1 MIDLDAPLSILG
13 GMTARTFLAEYWQ
26 KKPLVI
32 RSGLLDFE
40 APLDADELAGMAME
54 EDVESRI
61 VIENGKT
68 PWELRQGPFDEVEF
82 TTLPEKEWTLLV
94 QAVDHWV
101 PEAQELKERFQ
112 FLPSWR
118 LDDVMVSY
126 ATEGG
131 SVGPHYDQYD
141 VFLVQVAGKR
151 RWQVLAPNQYQD
163 TSIED
168 ISLHIL
174 DNFKVDSTMD
184 WELDAG
190 DILYLPPNFAHN
202 GRALDDEC
210 MTYSI
215 GFRAPSIQ
223 DALTGIRDKLCETI
237 NEKVRFSAPES
248 GTRAH
253 NAQINQDDISYLQA
267 ELARLINQPDVLA
280 QWLGETMS
288 DSKYPE
294 FLAPLNQ
301 QELEQ
306 AYANALAGNTF
317 IRPGDARISYYD
329 PEPLE
334 SVAQQNLEGLDQH
347 SATETYITVFCNG
360 DSLQLKRELAIFVQA
375 VCNETEFDFSGLDL
389 EEDSDLIPLLR
400 FLIRQQ
406 GLIELTAS
414 ED

>member
-1 MIDLDAPLSILG
+1 MIDLDAPLTILG

-26 KKPLVI
+26 KKPLLI
-32 RSGLLDFE
+32 RSGLVAFDV
-40 APLDADELAGMAME
+40 PLDADELAGMAME
-54 EDVESRI
+54 EEVESRI
-61 VIENGKT
+61 VIENGSS
-68 PWELRQGPFDEVEF
+68 PWELRQGPFSEEDF
-82 TTLPEKEWTLLV
+82 ATLPEQEWTLLV

-126 ATEGG
+126 ATKGG

-151 RWQVLAPNQYQD
+151 RWQVLAPEQYED
-163 TSIED
+163 TSIQD
-168 ISLHIL
+168 IPLHIL
-174 DNFKVDSTMD
+174 DNFPVDSSMD

-202 GRALDDEC
+202 GRSLDNEC

-215 GFRAPSIQ
+215 GFRAPSMQ
-223 DALTGIRDKLCETI
+223 DALTGIRDKLCESI
-237 NEKVRFSAPES
+237 NEKDRFCAPEA
-248 GTRAH
+248 GTRDH
-253 NAQINQDDISYLQA
+253 SAQINKSDIQYLQSQ
-267 ELARLINQPDVLA
+267 LAHLIDQPDVLA

-288 DSKYPE
+288 ESKYPE

-306 AYANALAGNTF
+306 AYANALAGHTF
-317 IRPGDARISYYD
+317 IRPGDARISYYH
-329 PEPLE
+329 PETNE
-334 SVAQQNLEGLDQH
+334 SENQQTLEGVDTKDDN
-347 SATETYITVFCNG
+347 SATMTVFCNG
-360 DSLQLKRELAIFVQA
+360 DSITMNRELAIFVQA

-389 EEDSDLIPLLR
+389 EQDSDLIPLLR

-414 ED
+414 DD

>member
-1 MIDLDAPLSILG
+1 MIDLDAPLTILG
-13 GMTARTFLAEYWQ
+13 GMTARTFLSEYWQ
-26 KKPLVI
+26 KKPLLI
-32 RSGLLDFE
+32 RSGLVAFDV
-40 APLDADELAGMAME
+40 PLDADELAGMAME
-54 EDVESRI
+54 DGVESRI
-61 VIENGKT
+61 VIENGQS
-68 PWELRQGPFDEVEF
+68 PWELRQGPFDEDAF
-82 TTLPEKEWTLLV
+82 ATLPEKEWTLLV

-101 PEAQELKERFQ
+101 PEVQELKERFQ

-151 RWQVLAPNQYQD
+151 RWQVLAPDQYQD
-163 TSIED
+163 TSIPD
-168 ISLHIL
+168 IPLHIL
-174 DNFKVDSTMD
+174 DNFDVDSTMD

-202 GRALDDEC
+202 GRSLDDDC

-215 GFRAPSIQ
+215 GFRAPSMQ
-223 DALTGIRDKLCETI
+223 DALTGIRDKLCDTI
-237 NEKVRFSAPES
+237 NEKDRFSAPES

-253 NAQINQDDISYLQA
+253 SAQINQEDITYLQA
-267 ELARLINQPDVLA
+267 ELIRLINQPEVLA

-294 FLAPLNQ
+294 FLTPLNQ

-306 AYANALAGNTF
+306 AYSNALAGHTF

-329 PEPLE
+329 PETSE
-334 SVAQQNLEGLDQH
+334 SENQQTLEGLDDQPDNT
-347 SATETYITVFCNG
+347 SNMTVFCNG
-360 DSLQLKRELAIFVQA
+360 DSLVMSRELAIFVQA

-389 EEDSDLIPLLR
+389 EQDSDLIPLLR

-414 ED
+414 EE